1 MARWLRSVGGERGL
15 RRGGPGGAERLEAR
29 AGEAAAAAETG
40 ASRLSPRIR
49 TGLRGARPSPSP
61 TAEPA
66 PGRRALVIEAQ
77 AAAAAAAAR

>member
-15 RRGGPGGAERLEAR
+15 RRGGPGGAQRLEER

-40 ASRLSPRIR
+40 ALRLSPRIGA
-49 TGLRGARPSPSP
+49 GLRGSRPSLSP

-66 PGRRALVIEAQ
+66 PGRRALVTEAQ
-77 AAAAAAAAR
+77 AAAAAAR